1 MDVTLGRSLEEFLVA
16 ILRGAAAV
24 VGCDSTNLIFI
35 NERTQE
41 ILIRLGIKPPSQPA
55 LNDIEAVLGAALQL
69 TRIPI
74 AQAQESLIYRCF
86 RDREIKQCSSIAELV
101 GGAFPAAVVE
111 QVDKLAGQHV
121 FICVPAQGPRRVYGV
136 LLFQKEGPAPFTRR
150 QSEVLQRYARRIGEI
165 LENSG
170 TGRGQSLVS
179 SRRPGDS
186 GPISLEEQLM
196 QVTLGEASPVLTV
209 DAALTVTSCNEATA
223 GLLGYAPGELV
234 GRPLSEL
241 LPEPPTFVDILSGQL
256 LEAAAPA
263 SLEPAFVRRKDGM
276 ALPVRLESL
285 LLTDERGAVG
295 GFLLLLQ
302 RDRGDADQEG
312 LLWRQDRLST
322 MGEMAAQLA
331 HEIRN
336 PLLAVGATIESLH
349 QDPACPAEHR
359 EIMESLGREIVRLDM
374 TLRDYLAARREM
386 SFAPVDLLTVV
397 QDARTLLENAYRLSG
412 KTIVTEIAPDLT
424 VRADR
429 EALRHVFFN
438 LLHNAL
444 EASPEDGEVVCRAT
458 AGRDVVS
465 VTIDDRGAG
474 LAAPSAECFQPF
486 FTTKM
491 HGAGLGLSVCNRIIR
506 AHGGLVDLRNR
517 DGGGCRAVV
526 VLPVRRETG
535 LQT

>member
-1 MDVTLGRSLEEFLVA
+1 MDVSLGRSLEEFLVA
-16 ILRGAAAV
+16 ILRGAATV
-24 VGCDSTNLIFI
+24 VGCDSTNLILI

-41 ILIRLGIKPPSQPA
+41 ISIRLGVAAGSQPI
-55 LNDIEAVLGAALQL
+55 LGEIEKLLGGSFQAI
-69 TRIPI
+69 TIPV
-74 AQAQESLIYRCF
+74 AQALDSLIYRCF
-86 RDREIKQCSSIAELV
+86 RDREVHQSSTIAEMV
-101 GGAFPAAVVE
+101 GPTFPAPVAE
-111 QVDKLAGQHV
+111 QLDRLAGQHA
-121 FICVPAQGPRRVYGV
+121 FISVPAQGPRRVYGV
-136 LLFQKEGPAPFTRR
+136 LVFQKQGREPFTRR
-150 QSEVLQRYARRIGEI
+150 QSEVLLRYARRIGEI

-170 TGRGQSLVS
+170 TGRGQSLFS
-179 SRRPGDS
+179 SRRPEES
-186 GPISLEEQLM
+186 GPISLEEQLL

-209 DAALTVTSCNEATA
+209 DAALTITWTNEATA

-234 GRPLSEL
+234 GHPLSEL

-256 LEAAAPA
+256 MEAAAPA
-263 SLEPAFVRRKDGM
+263 SVEPAFVRRKDGT
-276 ALPVRLESL
+276 ALPARVESL
-285 LLTDERGAVG
+285 LLADERGAVG

-302 RDRGDADQEG
+302 RDRADADQEG

-336 PLLAVGATIESLH
+336 PLLAVGATLESLR
-349 QDPACPAEHR
+349 QDPACPPEHR

-374 TLRDYLAARREM
+374 TLHDYLAARREM

-412 KTIVTEIAPDLT
+412 KTVTTDIAPDLT

-444 EASPEDGEVVCRAT
+444 EATPEAGEVVCRAT

-465 VTIDDRGAG
+465 VTIDDRGPG
-474 LAAPSAECFQPF
+474 LAASSAECFQPF

-491 HGAGLGLSVCNRIIR
+491 HGAGLGLSVCHRIVR

-517 DGGGCRAVV
+517 EGGGCRAVV
-526 VLPVRRETG
+526 VLPVRQETG
-535 LQT
+535 LRT

>member
-1 MDVTLGRSLEEFLVA
+1 MDVSLGRSLEEFLVA
-16 ILRGAAAV
+16 ILRGAASV
-24 VGCDSTNLIFI
+24 VGCGSSNLILI
-35 NERTQE
+35 NERTKE
-41 ILIRLGIKPPSQPA
+41 ISIRLGIGSSSTAA
-55 LNDIEAVLGAALQL
+55 LGDIESLLGGSFQQ
-69 TRIPI
+69 ISFPVS
-74 AQAQESLIYRCF
+74 QAHRSLIYRCF
-86 RDREIKQCSSIAELV
+86 RDREVHQASTIAEMV
-101 GGAFPAAVVE
+101 GPTFPETVTA
-111 QVDKLAGQHV
+111 QLDRLAGEHA

-136 LLFQKEGPAPFTRR
+136 LVFQKQGHEPFTRR
-150 QSEVLQRYARRIGEI
+150 QSEVLLRYARRIGEI

-170 TGRGQSLVS
+170 RGQGQSLVS
-179 SRRPGDS
+179 SRGQGGA
-186 GPISLEEQLM
+186 GPLTLEEQIL
-196 QVTLGEASPVLTV
+196 QVTLGEAAPVLTV
-209 DAALTVTSCNEATA
+209 DAALTITSCNDATG
-223 GLLGYAPGELV
+223 GLLGYGPGELL

-241 LPEPPTFVDILSGQL
+241 LPDPPTFVDILSGQL
-256 LEAAAPA
+256 VEAAAP
-263 SLEPAFVRRKDGM
+263 SSQEPAFVRRKDGTV
-276 ALPVRLESL
+276 LPARLESL
-285 LLTDERGAVG
+285 LLADDRGAVG

-302 RDRGDADQEG
+302 PDRAEADQEG

-336 PLLAVGATIESLH
+336 PLLAVGATIESLR
-349 QDPACPAEHR
+349 QDPVCPAEHR

-386 SFAPVDLLTVV
+386 SFAPVDLLAVV
-397 QDARTLLENAYRLSG
+397 KDARTLLENAYRLSG
-412 KTIVTEIAPDLT
+412 KTVVAEIAPDLT

-465 VTIDDRGAG
+465 VTIDDRGPG

-491 HGAGLGLSVCNRIIR
+491 HGAGLGLSVCHRIIR

-517 DGGGCRAVV
+517 EGGGCRAVV
-526 VLPVRRETG
+526 VLPVRQETG
-535 LQT
+535 A